1 MLRRSPR
8 ALLLWAGAAIVAV
21 ATALLVGTDLATLH
35 RRAGA
40 LGPEVEVAVAARDL
54 PVGVTLD
61 AGDVRS
67 RRVHRSQLPPG
78 VVPPDAADGRVL
90 AVPLVRD
97 AFVAEANLAPRD
109 RTGLDGVVPP
119 GMRIVRIVV
128 AGPTAG
134 LRAGAAVDVLATFD
148 AGTAVD
154 PEGAAYADPT
164 VVVARGALVIGTDD
178 EVASDVAAAG
188 EGLTLLVTEEEALA
202 VSYASAAGVVTVAL
216 VPPEDARATTT
227 ELGPT

>member
-8 ALLLWAGAAIVAV
+8 VLLLWAGAALLAV

-40 LGPEVEVAVAARDL
+40 LGPEIDVAVAARDL

-61 AGDVRS
+61 ADDVRA

-78 VVPPDAADGRVL
+78 ILAPDALDGRVV
-90 AVPLVRD
+90 AVPVVREG
-97 AFVAEANLAPRD
+97 FVSEANLAPRD
-109 RTGLDGVVPP
+109 RRGLDGVVPP
-119 GMRIVRIVV
+119 GMRVVRVVV

-134 LRAGAAVDVLATFD
+134 LRSGAAVDVLATFD
-148 AGTAVD
+148 TGTGVD
-154 PEGAAYADPT
+154 PEGTAYAEPT
-164 VVVARGALVIGTDD
+164 VVVARGALVVGTDD
-178 EVASDVAAAG
+178 AAASDTELPG
-188 EGLTLLVTEEEALA
+188 EGLTVLVTEEEALA

-216 VPPEDARATTT
+216 VPPEDTRATT
-227 ELGPT
+227 